1 MDEILFFFFGPIAV
15 VAALGA
21 VTLRNPFYAV
31 LSLVMHLLALSM
43 LFLMLYAQFI
53 AVVQVMVYVGAVM
66 VLYVFVNAYVGGTT
80 QADGSV
86 NTPTG
91 GNGPNLRLLS
101 YGIASTLAVAVGI
114 AVLGTGLQA
123 IDDKS
128 GAVEAGFGSPSAI
141 GELLLTRFLLPFEGA
156 AFLLLVGAVG
166 AIVLARRR
174 SGVLPDEEKMISAS
188 ELFAPRG
195 VGSMREG
202 VGAINPNPGARSV
215 TLGASDDAPSA
226 DGPSMPAA
234 PSAGDP
240 AARGERSDDRRRERQ
255 DDAPDDELPSEDA
268 PPADVR
274 TPSTDPPRPAD
285 PGTPGIDPPTP
296 QPSTEDPPTSP
307 APEDGRDDEDA
318 R

>member
-15 VAALGA
+15 IAALGA

-43 LFLMLYAQFI
+43 LFLMLYAQFL

-80 QADGSV
+80 TPDG
-86 NTPTG
+86 PTNVPRG
-91 GNGPNLRLLS
+91 GSGPNLRLLA
-101 YGIASTLAVAVGI
+101 YGIGATLAVTVGI

-123 IDDKS
+123 IDDRS
-128 GAVEAGFGSPSAI
+128 DAVQAGFGSPSAI
-141 GELLLTRFLLPFEGA
+141 GELLLTRFLLPFQGA

-174 SGVLPDEEKMISAS
+174 GGVLPDEDKMISAA

-202 VGAINPNPGARSV
+202 VGAINTNPGARTV
-215 TLGASDDAPSA
+215 TLGTPSDARPGTASSGTEAPTAEDRGREQADDLPDDAP
-226 DGPSMPAA
+226 PSP
-234 PSAGDP
+234 
-240 AARGERSDDRRRERQ
+240 
-255 DDAPDDELPSEDA
+255 DA
-268 PPADVR
+268 PPADLR
-274 TPSTDPPRPAD
+274 SST
-285 PGTPGIDPPTP
+285 TEPPTP
-296 QPSTEDPPTSP
+296 EPSTEEPPTSP
-307 APEDGRDDEDA
+307 APDDEDA